1 MWGVYRKELRQY
13 LHTMTGYAFIAM
25 FLCISGC
32 MFVIGNLIAQS
43 GEITV
48 FFSSASTLLLYLLPI
63 LTMRMYA
70 EERKQRTDELL
81 MTAPVSLLALM
92 AGKFLAAFSVFA
104 MPLCVTLIYP
114 VILACY
120 GFWEPMTVLG
130 NYAGCMLLASTL
142 IAIGQFIS
150 VLTDS
155 QFVAAIVTYSLF
167 SLLAI
172 VGNLSPALP
181 SAALRQALAF
191 VAVTAHM
198 TGFSYGVFNLADAV
212 YYLSTTLLFLFG
224 CVFVLQR
231 KRVA

>member
-1 MWGVYRKELRQY
+1 MKGVYRKELRQY
-13 LHTMTGYAFIAM
+13 FHTMTGYAFIAM
-25 FLCISGC
+25 FLCITGAV
-32 MFVIGNLIAQS
+32 FVVGNLISQN
-43 GEITV
+43 GNITA
-48 FFSSASTLLLYLLPI
+48 FFSSISSVLLYLLPI

-81 MTAPVSLLALM
+81 LTAPVSLVTVM
-92 AGKFLAAFSVFA
+92 IGKFLAAFSVF
-104 MPLCVTLIYP
+104 MLPLLCTLLYP
-114 VILACY
+114 AILAFF
-120 GFWEPMTVLG
+120 GFWEPVTVLG
-130 NYAGCMLLASTL
+130 NYMGCMLLAATL

-172 VGNLSPALP
+172 AGNV
-181 SAALRQALAF
+181 SAAVSSAPLREALQF
-191 VAVTAHM
+191 VAVINHM
-198 TGFSYGVFNLADAV
+198 AGFSYGVFNLADAV

-224 CVFVLQR
+224 CVYVLQR